1 MYNILTATRF
11 WPDLEM
17 KWKKVNQVDHLK
29 AKKKEKVFPSLGD
42 TLD

>member
-17 KWKKVNQVDHLK
+17 KWKKVNEVGHLK
-29 AKKKEKVFPSLGD
+29 AKKRVFPFLGD
-42 TLD
+42 IVD